1 MSIRLPSSE
10 NAEMPERT
18 ARKSFF
24 RAATGFLR
32 PRPKASVPKGERVYA
47 IGDIHGRADLLET
60 ILQEIGRDCENAH
73 ASVTFVFVGDYVD
86 RGQDSREVVARLLE
100 LSKIA
105 HCIFLRGNHDQ
116 TLLNFL
122 GDHTIYPQW
131 QAFGGVE
138 TLLSY
143 GVSPPS
149 FDDEK
154 AYRAT
159 RAEFARKLPS
169 AHRNFFETLQNSAQ
183 IGDYYFVHAGVRP
196 GMHLDEQSLEDK
208 LWIRDAFLRSD
219 ADFGKIVVHGHTPES
234 RPVKR
239 SNRISIDTGA
249 YSSGRLTALRLEG
262 TTIKF
267 LST

>member
-1 MSIRLPSSE
+1 
-10 NAEMPERT
+10 MPKR
-18 ARKSFF
+18 AAHKSLF
-24 RAATGFLR
+24 RAATAFLR
-32 PRPKASVPKGERVYA
+32 PRRKASVPAGERVYA
-47 IGDIHGRADLLET
+47 IGDIHGRADLLEAL
-60 ILQEIGRDCENAH
+60 LQEIGRDCENSH

-86 RGQDSREVVARLLE
+86 RGPDSREVVARLLE
-100 LSKIA
+100 LSKMA

-116 TLLNFL
+116 TLLDFL
-122 GDHTIYPQW
+122 GDHTVYPQW
-131 QAFGGVE
+131 QAYGGVE

-154 AYRAT
+154 AYRAAQ
-159 RAEFARKLPS
+159 AEFARKIPA
-169 AHRNFFETLQNSAQ
+169 AHRHFFETLQNSAQ

-196 GMHLDEQSLEDK
+196 GVHLDEQSLEDK
-208 LWIRDAFLRSD
+208 LWIRDAFLHSD
-219 ADFGKIVVHGHTPES
+219 ADLGKIIVHGHTPES

-262 TTIKF
+262 TTTRF